1 MAFLTGQTWYCG
13 STKYSSVAAWA
24 ATTSYPAGSL
34 VRQLATPAVGS
45 ERVFVQTA
53 ATAPI
58 SGASEPSW
66 TLTQGA
72 KTTDGTCTWVEITG
86 KAGVNGDITNSTAW
100 LGVKNTAISQGV
112 LIYDSVSGALQLCT
126 TAGTTGNGSA
136 PTFSATAG
144 TTTADN
150 TAVWTSLGAHG
161 NFGAYAA
168 PWARLALAWAS
179 GFFAANN
186 DVVYVSNNHAETS
199 SANINYNQNFGD
211 SNSLAVICVSDTAV
225 PPTATA
231 ITGSVTATGN
241 SNIALPNGG
250 SMYTYGI
257 VFNCGT
263 STNNPAISCS
273 GTNSNFD
280 TCALN
285 IVATGVQ
292 NTGNIQLVGGS
303 GGDDG
308 GNAEDPT
315 GVILINCTVS
325 FGASGQFFSGYQGS
339 GFVMKGGSIGA
350 TGVAPSTLVTGNF
363 GPGAMRMNFR
373 DVNMSNFTGTI
384 LNAGSVTGGTI
395 QLENCSM
402 GAGFSMYTGTP
413 PYTQAQTPE
422 VKLHNCDSA
431 GTNYRYGYQNN
442 KGQVTS
448 NTAITR
454 TGGATNGTTGLSW
467 KFVSSSIVNYYNAF
481 QSEAIAV
488 WNSFTSGTHTATIGI
503 TTNTALTN
511 ANLWI
516 EVECLG
522 ASGSPLGSITNSK
535 KLLLASAVALPTDGT
550 SVWGGTAQTYQY
562 AVACSFSPL
571 QAGPLKVRIYLA
583 DPSVTVY
590 VDPLI
595 QLA

>member
-1 MAFLTGQTWYCG
+1 MSFLTGQTWYCG

-45 ERVFVQTA
+45 ERVFVQLA
-53 ATAPI
+53 STAPI

-72 KTTDGTCTWVEITG
+72 KTTDGTCTWMEITG

-112 LIYDSVSGALQLCT
+112 LIYDSVSGALQVCT

-144 TTTADN
+144 TTTSDN

-168 PWARLALAWAS
+168 PWARLNLAWAS

-186 DVVYVSNNHAETS
+186 DTVYVSNNHAETS
-199 SANINYNQNFGD
+199 SATLNYNQNFGD
-211 SNSLAVICVSDTAV
+211 ANTLAVICVSDTAV

-231 ITGSVTATGN
+231 TTGSVTTTGN

-250 SMYTYGI
+250 SMYTYGL
-257 VFNCGT
+257 VFNCGNG
-263 STNNPAISCS
+263 TNNPAITCG

-292 NTGNIQLVGGS
+292 GTGNIQLIGGA
-303 GGDDG
+303 GGDD
-308 GNAEDPT
+308 NTTALDPT
-315 GVILINCTVS
+315 GVNLINCTVS
-325 FGASGQFFSGYQGS
+325 FGASGQYFSGYQGAA
-339 GFVMKGGSIGA
+339 FTMKGGSIGA
-350 TGVAPSTLVTGNF
+350 TGVAPSVLTTGNF
-363 GPGAMRMNFR
+363 GPGATRIIEKIAAR
-373 DVNMSNFTGTI
+373 
-384 LNAGSVTGGTI
+384 
-395 QLENCSM
+395 E
-402 GAGFSMYTGTP
+402 GFSMYSGTP

-422 VKLHNCDSA
+422 VKLHNCDSS

-454 TGGATNGTTGLSW
+454 NAGASNGTTALSW
-467 KFVSSSIVNYYNAF
+467 KFVSSSIVNYNNPF

-511 ANLWI
+511 ANFWI

-535 KLLLASAVALPTDGT
+535 KALLAAAVALPTDGT
-550 SVWGGTAQTYQY
+550 SVWAGTAQTYQY

-571 QAGPLKVRIYLA
+571 MAGPLKVRIYLA
-583 DPSVTVY
+583 DPSTTVY